1 MWMLN
6 FLPDSP
12 QLHPSTVL
20 PWLIGL
26 TEQVRMPLGDL
37 EDGNGWK
44 KKTSD
49 IKENYDF
56 KEGHRNVSVLTLLLQ

>member
-1 MWMLN
+1 
-6 FLPDSP
+6 
-12 QLHPSTVL
+12 
-20 PWLIGL
+20 
-26 TEQVRMPLGDL
+26 MPLGDL

-56 KEGHRNVSVLTLLLQ
+56 KEILGT